1 MRKLLTVKN
10 IIILLLVVAVGLGAY
25 FLVRKTPLPKGLVQ
39 VNGRMEGDVIVV
51 SSKYNGKIAQL
62 LAREGDSVSQG
73 QMVVSLIDPETQD
86 RLKQAQ
92 ENLDSVIAQSR
103 AAGQNVGLTSET
115 GGSSIEQ
122 ARGQVLQAQGDIEN
136 AQASASSA
144 GANVKNAQAAVRSA
158 SVSVLQ
164 AQEAVK
170 RYSADVDTAKANLQS
185 SQKMVV
191 AAQSQAKLSATNAQR
206 FTNLAQEGVVTE
218 RQRDEYVT
226 AAAKDQAE
234 LQSAIANASSAKAQV
249 SSKQSDLQ
257 NARNQVAASQANLQR
272 AQAQL
277 AAARHDQSAANARV
291 ITAIG
296 RKSQAEGILKQALAS
311 PIQVA
316 ISKSNHA
323 SSSYQV
329 KQAQAAVAEQQS
341 ILNNMSVISPI
352 TGMVVT
358 RIRDNGEVVTAGSP
372 ILEVVDLDKLYL
384 KAYVPENQIGKVRL
398 GLPARIYVDSYPNEP
413 FDATVRYIASQAEF
427 TPKEVQTP
435 DERVKLVYAVKLYL
449 NKNPG
454 HRLTPGMPA
463 DAIIRWKEGVPWR
476 RPQY

>member
-1 MRKLLTVKN
+1 MRKLLTRKN
-10 IIILLLVVAVGLGAY
+10 IIIIMLVLAIGITTYL
-25 FLVRKTPLPKGLVQ
+25 LVRKTPLPEGLVQ
-39 VNGRMEGDVIVV
+39 VNGRIEGDVVV
-51 SSKYNGKIAQL
+51 ISSKYSGKIAQL
-62 LAREGDSVSQG
+62 LAREGDSVTRG
-73 QMVVSLIDPETQD
+73 QMVVSLDDPETRD
-86 RLKQAQ
+86 RLEQAQ
-92 ENLDSVIAQSR
+92 QNMDAVTAQAK

-115 GGSSIEQ
+115 GSSSIEQ
-122 ARGQVLQAQGDIEN
+122 AKGQVEQAQGDIED

-144 GANVKNAQAAVRSA
+144 GANVKNAEAAVRSA
-158 SVSVLQ
+158 SVSVRQ

-170 RYSADVDTAKANLQS
+170 RYSADVATAKANLQS
-185 SQKMVV
+185 SQKTVE
-191 AAQSQAKLSATNAQR
+191 AAQSQAKLSTANARR
-206 FTNLAQEGVVTE
+206 FTNLAKEGVVTE

-226 AAAKDQAE
+226 AAAKDQAQ
-234 LQSAIANASSAKAQV
+234 LQSALANASSTKAQV
-249 SSKQSDLQ
+249 TSKQSDLQ
-257 NARNQVAASQANLQR
+257 NARNQVAASQADFQR

-291 ITAIG
+291 LTAIG
-296 RKSQAEGILKQALAS
+296 KKTQAEGILKQAMAS

-316 ISKSNHA
+316 ISKSSHA
-323 SSSYQV
+323 SSSSQV
-329 KQAQAAVAEQQS
+329 KQARAAVNEQLS
-341 ILNNMSVISPI
+341 ILNNLFVVSPI

-398 GLPARIYVDSYPNEP
+398 GLPAKIYVDSYPNEP
-413 FDATVRYIASQAEF
+413 FDATVKYIASQAEF

-463 DAIIRWKEGVPWR
+463 DAIIRWKEGVAWR